1 MQNFIGFSVPTY
13 NEESNIGIF
22 LDSIINNFD
31 NKMLEICIVD
41 DESKDR
47 TIEIVREYSSK
58 YSFVHL
64 IQRQKL
70 SKRTQVYTA
79 YHAGLKFLINKEKIR
94 YFCQIDSDNM
104 VDIKSIKNAFANL
117 INSQEIDVVKL
128 SKYHPQSVIER
139 SVVRKFYSFIYSFIC
154 KIFYKSNIK
163 DFSTG
168 IRFYNRKSIEFLSK
182 YEKKFFS
189 PIGLL
194 DDLLILINN
203 KFKIKEIPF
212 VLTDRKFGQSFISL
226 KESIICLIELFLC
239 IMINLKRKYKKI

>member
-13 NEESNIGIF
+13 NEEKNISIF
-22 LDSIINNFD
+22 LESIINNFD
-31 NKMLEICIVD
+31 NNLLEICIVD

-47 TIEIVREYSSK
+47 TVNIVREYSSK

-64 IQRQKL
+64 IQRKKL

-79 YHAGLKFLINKEKIR
+79 YHAGLNFLIKKDKIK

-104 VDIKSIKNAFANL
+104 VDIESIKKAFAHL
-117 INSQEIDVVKL
+117 INDQHVDVVKL
-128 SKYHPQSVIER
+128 SKYHSDSVIDR
-139 SVVRKFYSFIYSFIC
+139 SLIRRFYSFIYSFIC
-154 KIFYKSNIK
+154 KIFYKTNIK

-168 IRFYNRKSIEFLSK
+168 IRFYNRKSIEFIST
-182 YEKKFFS
+182 YEKKFPS

-203 KFKIKEIPF
+203 NFTISENPF
-212 VLTDRKFGQSFISL
+212 VLTDRKFGKSFISL
-226 KESIICLIELFLC
+226 KESILCLLELILC
-239 IMINLKRKYKKI
+239 IIKNLKRKYKKI